1 MPTISATVDIDF
13 DLSDYKS
20 EIESEYCNG
29 NCLKEHDL
37 LKNRLKQY
45 VNDMYK
51 TLYLIIDNERDIKNM
66 EQIMNDLQNIL
77 NEY

>member
-1 MPTISATVDIDF
+1 MTTIQCNVDIDLC
-13 DLSDYKS
+13 DLEDDIKFY
-20 EIESEYCNG
+20 YCNN
-29 NCLKEHDL
+29 NCLQSPKNLKVKLKE
-37 LKNRLKQY
+37 Y

-51 TLYLIIDNERDIKNM
+51 TLYLTIDNKRDIKNM